1 MKPIQLLVMKLCTGP
16 KALIIELP
24 AEQEASCLQAS
35 FLTVALNILAE
46 TGQAVAVVENGE
58 MRHCALLSPKNNLV
72 LDSTGI
78 RPLEQF
84 NEYWQ
89 RMTVGKTTIQQMTIA
104 DLVSLCP
111 PESGFFARALS
122 SFEKVV
128 VKHLPIT
135 ALAPAIVGYQVHSRD
150 QEHWADR
157 PSFEILSMEMA
168 HQDLVEAR
176 GSQPDAGWL
185 MVAILDGDIEAP
197 TFA

>member
-1 MKPIQLLVMKLCTGP
+1 MKPIQLLVMKLCTGT
-16 KALIIELP
+16 KTLIIELP

-89 RMTVGKTTIQQMTIA
+89 HMTVGKATIQQMTIA

-111 PESGFFARALS
+111 PESNFFARALS

-128 VKHLPIT
+128 VKHLPMT
-135 ALAPAIVGYQVHSRD
+135 ALAPAIVGYQVHNGD

-176 GSQPDAGWL
+176 EAQPGAGWL
-185 MVAILDGDIEAP
+185 MIAILDGDIEAP

>member
-16 KALIIELP
+16 NGLIIELP
-24 AEQEASCLQAS
+24 AEQESSCLQAS

-46 TGQAVAVVENGE
+46 TGQAVAVIENGE

-72 LDSTGI
+72 LDSSGI
-78 RPLEQF
+78 RPGEQF

-89 RMTVGKTTIQQMTIA
+89 RLTSGKATIQQMSIA
-104 DLVSLCP
+104 DLVALCP

-128 VKHLPIT
+128 VKNVPMT
-135 ALAPAIVGYQVHSRD
+135 ALAPAIVGYQVHNRD

-157 PSFEILSMEMA
+157 PSFEILPMEMA
-168 HQDLVEAR
+168 HQDLLEAR
-176 GSQPDAGWL
+176 EEQPGAGWL
-185 MVAILDGDIEAP
+185 MVAILDGDIETP